1 MRMKK
6 AIFNLKKGLLLT
18 FLCAFFFNTFA
29 QNITVR
35 GNIVD
40 NMGESLVGVTV
51 QVSGATVGTITDV
64 DGNYLLNNVPAD
76 AELEISYVGMRTQ
89 LVPVNGR
96 TSINVILEEDTE
108 LLEEVVVVGYG
119 TMRKSDITGALAVVS
134 AKELTTKPVTNAFEA
149 LQGKVAG
156 VDITSSSRPGELG
169 SIRIRGNRSLDGSN
183 NPLYVVDGVVLSAG
197 GIESINPRDIESIN
211 ILKDAS
217 STAVY
222 GSRGANGVVL
232 VTTKRGKSGSL
243 QLNYSGTFTFE
254 NIHDLQPAMSANDYI
269 TWRRWAYHNAN
280 PGEFSPGNQPSQT
293 QDESIF
299 SSMDQTS
306 INNVMKGWSGG
317 SWDGGRV
324 TNTNWG
330 DFVTQT
336 GITQEHTIS
345 AGGGTDKIKSFFSLG
360 YLENEGTQKG
370 QSYDRYNAS
379 MSTDISPTSWFTL
392 GGSINTSWSN
402 QSYGYSRTGQSSNS
416 GPTEIYAAAKQIFNV
431 SLPYDDNGAIILNP
445 GNLNGVYTIIDE
457 WKKSDEQRQT
467 LRALG
472 SFYANVELGK
482 IWSPL
487 EGLEFKSNFGPDFR
501 YYRRGIYIDTSSAV
515 RQGGTSYASWNY
527 ERNFSWVLDNILTY
541 NKEIDANRFDIT
553 LLQSASKYDRE
564 TASMTAQ
571 NIPKA
576 SFKWNNMGSVDIT
589 SAAVRA
595 GMSTGLVQS
604 QLASYMGRFNYAFQD
619 KYLATFSGRYDGSS
633 VLSQGHKWAFFPSA
647 ALGWRI
653 DQEPFMQD
661 ISWLDQLKLRFGY
674 GMTGNSA
681 VSPYDT
687 LGSIRSMYV
696 PFGGSGGGN
705 VLGYGTNEPYYFSG
719 TTPMANPSLEWEKTT
734 QWNIGIDYM
743 FLKGRISGTVDVYGS
758 RTRDLLM
765 YMTIPTLTG
774 YNTTLANVGRTKNK
788 GIDMS
793 FNFIPVQ
800 TRDFDWTS
808 TLNLAWQK
816 DEIVEL
822 VNGEND
828 MVDNFWFIGQ
838 SISVYYG
845 FEHDGLWQEEDAA
858 EMAKFNEEGEE
869 FTVGSVKP
877 VDQNG
882 DYVMGAEDRVV
893 LGNRT
898 PRWTTGWSNT
908 FNYKGIELNIELYG
922 RLNYLIST
930 GGEAQNGSGNQ
941 RQIDYWR
948 PDNTNAEWQKPVFT
962 GTPGVAGD
970 DYAGLLGF
978 KNASFIKFR
987 NISVGYF
994 LPAKICKPVGIN
1006 SLKVFTQLRNFGN
1019 LYSSVDFID
1028 LDLGTSYY
1036 NRGITLGVEIGF

>member
-1 MRMKK
+1 MKK
-6 AIFNLKKGLLLT
+6 AITFLKKGSLLA
-18 FLCAFFFNTFA
+18 FLCAFSFNTFA

-40 NMGESLVGVTV
+40 GTGESLVGVTV
-51 QVSGATVGTITDV
+51 QVSGTTTGTVTDF
-64 DGNYLLNNVPAD
+64 DGNYLLTNVPAN

-89 LVPVNGR
+89 TVPVNGR
-96 TSINVILEEDTE
+96 PTINVTLEEDTE

-134 AKELTTKPVTNAFEA
+134 AEELTTKPVTNAFEA

-156 VDITSSSRPGELG
+156 VDITSAQRPGELG
-169 SIRIRGNRSLDGSN
+169 SIRIRGNRSLSGSN
-183 NPLYVVDGVVLSAG
+183 APLYVVDGVVLSSG

-211 ILKDAS
+211 VLKDAS

-222 GSRGANGVVL
+222 GSRGANGVIL
-232 VTTKRGKSGSL
+232 VTTKRGKTGSL

-254 NIHDLQPAMSANDYI
+254 NIHDLQPSMSASDYV
-269 TWRRWAYHNAN
+269 TWRRWARHNAN
-280 PGEFSPGNQPSQT
+280 PSVFAPGNQPSQA
-293 QDESIF
+293 QDEMVF
-299 SSMDQTS
+299 DGLDQTS
-306 INNVMKGWSGG
+306 INNVMRGWTGG
-317 SWDGGRV
+317 SWDGSRV

-370 QSYDRYNAS
+370 QSYDRYNVS
-379 MSTDISPTSWFTL
+379 MSTDITPTPWFTL

-402 QSYGYSRTGQSSNS
+402 QSYGYSRTGQASNS
-416 GPTEIYAAAKQIFNV
+416 GPTEIYAAAKQIFNI
-431 SLPYDDNGAIILNP
+431 SQPYDDNGEIILNP
-445 GNLNGVYTIIDE
+445 GNLNGVYTVIDE
-457 WKKSDEQRQT
+457 WEKSDEQRQT

-472 SFYANVELGK
+472 SFYANVDLGK
-482 IWSPL
+482 IWNPL
-487 EGLEFKSNFGPDFR
+487 EGLNFKTNFGPDFR
-501 YYRRGIYIDTSSAV
+501 YYRRGIYIDKTSAV

-527 ERNFSWVLDNILTY
+527 ERKFSWVLDNILTY
-541 NKEIDANRFDIT
+541 NKEIDSHRFDIT
-553 LLQSASKYDRE
+553 LLQSASKYDTE
-564 TASMTAQ
+564 TGSMTAQ
-571 NIPKA
+571 NIPKS

-589 SAAVRA
+589 SSDARA
-595 GMSTGLVQS
+595 GMGTGLVQS
-604 QLASYMGRFNYAFQD
+604 QLASYMGRLNYAFQN
-619 KYLATFSGRYDGSS
+619 KYLVTFSGRYDGSS
-633 VLSQGHKWAFFPSA
+633 VLSQGHKWSFFPSA
-647 ALGWRI
+647 ALGWRM
-653 DQEPFMQD
+653 DQESFMQD
-661 ISWLDQLKLRFGY
+661 ISWLEQLKLRFGY

-687 LGSIRSMYV
+687 LGSIRSMWL
-696 PFGGSGGGN
+696 PFGGTGN

-734 QWNIGIDYM
+734 QWNFGVDFT
-743 FLKGRISGTVDVYGS
+743 FLRGRINGAVDVYGS
-758 RTRDLLM
+758 QTRDILM

-774 YNTTLANVGRTKNK
+774 YNTSLSNVGRTKNK

-793 FNFIPVQ
+793 VSVIPVQ
-800 TRDFDWTS
+800 TRDFNWNS

-816 DEIVEL
+816 EEIVEL
-822 VNGEND
+822 VNGKND

-838 SISVYYG
+838 SINVHYG
-845 FEHDGLWQEEDAA
+845 FEHAGLWQVGDEA
-858 EMAKFNEEGEE
+858 EMAKFNENGEE
-869 FTVGSVKP
+869 FTLGSVRP

-882 DYVMGAEDRVV
+882 DYKIDHEDRVI
-893 LGNRT
+893 LGNST

-941 RQIDYWR
+941 RQIDYWT
-948 PDNTNAEWQKPVFT
+948 PDNPNAEWQKPVFT

-970 DYAGLLGF
+970 NYASLIGF
-978 KNASFIKFR
+978 KKASFIKFR
-987 NISVGYF
+987 NISLGYF
-994 LPAKICKPVGIN
+994 LPESICKPAGIN
-1006 SLKVFTQLRNFGN
+1006 SLKVFTQLRNPGN
-1019 LYSSVDFID
+1019 LYTTVDFID
-1028 LDLGTSYY
+1028 LDFGTSYY